1 MKKIMKRKR
10 KNSIITTLAL
20 ICAIIMITLLPLPVA
35 EAANFTVSKANVSIE
50 NGKSST
56 ITIKAPT
63 HTGRIDI
70 VSSNS
75 NVATVSDSSLWV
87 ENNSKTITISA
98 KSVGTVTITIKGE
111 LYDESIGEEAEY
123 SRTIN
128 VNVTK
133 AANST
138 NVNTGGSNAG
148 GSTGGNNLGASTG
161 SSNTGGSTGGAQ
173 SSGTVGTTSSNKPNS
188 NTGTSS
194 SSGQTSTKPTQNN
207 TDVNKLPSLE
217 QSTTIE
223 ENNEEKITNEAEN
236 LIQEVTSEETEEL
249 KENIIEEKTEQL
261 QSANMEGRTSS
272 NSKGKMII
280 IAVIGVIALIM
291 IFLGI
296 GISKN
301 IFKK

>member
-1 MKKIMKRKR
+1 MKRKR

-20 ICAIIMITLLPLPVA
+20 ICAIIMITLLPLPIA
-35 EAANFTVSKANVSIE
+35 EAANFTVSKSNVSIE

-70 VSSNS
+70 ISSNS
-75 NVATVSDSSLWV
+75 NIATVSDSSLWV

-98 KSVGTVTITIKGE
+98 KSTGTATITIKGE

-123 SRTIN
+123 IRTIN
-128 VNVTK
+128 VTVTK
-133 AANST
+133 AANSSNAGT
-138 NVNTGGSNAG
+138 SGNNASSIGGSNTSGSSSGSNAGTSTGNGNTGSNAG
-148 GSTGGNNLGASTG
+148 GTQSSESA
-161 SSNTGGSTGGAQ
+161 SSNNQ
-173 SSGTVGTTSSNKPNS
+173 NS

-194 SSGQTSTKPTQNN
+194 SSGQSTAKPI
-207 TDVNKLPSLE
+207 
-217 QSTTIE
+217 QSTTNVNVSPSTEQTATIE
-223 ENNEEKITNEAEN
+223 ENNEEQITNEAEE
-236 LIQEVTSEETEEL
+236 LIEEVDSEEVP
-249 KENIIEEKTEQL
+249 ENIIEDETEQL
-261 QSANMEGRTSS
+261 QSANIEKSTSS

-280 IAVIGVIALIM
+280 ISVIGAIALIM

-301 IFKK
+301 ILKK

>member
-1 MKKIMKRKR
+1 MKRKR

-20 ICAIIMITLLPLPVA
+20 ICAIIMITLLPLPIA
-35 EAANFTVSKANVSIE
+35 EAANFTVSKSNVSIE

-75 NVATVSDSSLWV
+75 NVATVSDSSLWL

-98 KSVGTVTITIKGE
+98 KSVGSATITIKGE

-128 VNVTK
+128 VTVTK
-133 AANST
+133 VPNSS
-138 NVNTGGSNAG
+138 NTDSAGNNAG
-148 GSTGGNNLGASTG
+148 GSTGGSNAGTSTG
-161 SSNTGGSTGGAQ
+161 SGNTGSSTGGTQ
-173 SSGTVGTTSSNKPNS
+173 NVGTTSSNKPSS

-207 TDVNKLPSLE
+207 TSINTSSSSE
-217 QSTTIE
+217 QTEAIE
-223 ENNEEKITNEAEN
+223 GNNEEQIINEAEN
-236 LIQEVTSEETEEL
+236 LIQDVTSEEVPEEL
-249 KENIIEEKTEQL
+249 AENIIEEETEQL
-261 QSANMEGRTSS
+261 QSANIEESTSS

-280 IAVIGVIALIM
+280 IVVIGVIALMM